1 MRNRLGITALALCAA
16 LAGHFPAV
24 AQDIVLF
31 NGKIVTVDD
40 RFTIA
45 QAVAI
50 KGQRIVAVGRNAD
63 MLKLKE
69 TGTRMIDLRRRTVIP
84 GLIDNHAH
92 FIRAPEHDELRFD
105 GVTSR
110 KRALAMLAE
119 RVRTARPGEW
129 IVTLG
134 GWSEEQFIDDPR
146 GFSLEELDRIAPAN
160 PVVLQA
166 VYDHS
171 QLNSAALK
179 AAGIDANTPDP
190 RGGKIEKDATGQ
202 PTGLVRNA
210 GGVALVASKI
220 PLPDDEQ
227 WLANIRKLIAELNGM
242 GLTAWYDAGGRGVSA
257 KHYERYRALAERGE
271 LNARAFWTTIRQ
283 PATPEQVDKVLAEI
297 AEQKPF
303 QGTDYFDNIGWGES
317 VYLPATTTLLRPGF
331 DAKPEDMR
339 EVRRIAQAV
348 AGHGMM
354 LNAHAE
360 MTPAIDAYLEQYEAI
375 NRENPIK
382 GLRWVFSHLDQ
393 VSDAQLERM
402 KRLDIYAGLHSR
414 PLIQGALMHK
424 AHGERAWDMPPL
436 SARPG
441 ERHRLG
447 AGVGRDR
454 GDAFEPVLYARLCG
468 DRTHG
473 GGAQGEPADNHAR
486 GGAHCAHA
494 KQRLV
499 HLSGK
504 QSGFDPAGQVRG
516 SRRPRPRLPDHSR
529 RADQGHQA
537 GDDDCGWQDRLSA
550 MRHGDLL
557 EISQAS
563 DGAWVVREIS
573 AFALKADALAVEGE
587 RHSRR
592 ASPDPF
598 RSPLRAAS
606 ARGQPEPSSFAR
618 SIARWLAP
626 APRAADWC
634 PADIRRSSGRRRASS
649 GW

>member
-1 MRNRLGITALALCAA
+1 MRNRLGIAALALCAA
-16 LAGHFPAV
+16 LADHSPA
-24 AQDIVLF
+24 AAEDIVLF

-50 KGQRIVAVGRNAD
+50 KGQRIVAVGKNAD
-63 MLKLKE
+63 VLKLKDA
-69 TGTRMIDLRRRTVIP
+69 GTKAIDLQRRTVIP

-119 RVRTARPGEW
+119 RVRAARPGEW

-134 GWSEEQFIDDPR
+134 GWSEEQFVDDPR
-146 GFSLEELDRIAPAN
+146 GFSLEELDRIAPGN

-179 AAGIDANTPDP
+179 GAGIDANTPDP
-190 RGGKIEKDATGQ
+190 RGGKIEKDASGQ

-210 GGVALVASKI
+210 GGVAFVASKI

-227 WLANIRKLIAELNGM
+227 WLANVRKLVAELNAM

-257 KHYERYRALAERGE
+257 KHYERYRALAERGQ

-283 PATPEQVDKVLAEI
+283 PATPEQVDKVLVEI
-297 AEQKPF
+297 AQQKPF

-317 VYLPATTTLLRPGF
+317 VYLPATTTLLRTGF

-348 AGHGMM
+348 AERGMM
-354 LNAHAE
+354 LNAHVE

-375 NRENPIK
+375 NREHPIK

-424 AHGERAWDMPPL
+424 AHGERAWEMPPFRRVQASGIVWGL
-436 SARPG
+436 GSDATAVTPSNPFYTLGFAVTGRMVG
-441 ERHRLG
+441 GREVNRQTITREEALIAHTRNNAWFIFQESNLG
-447 AGVGRDR
+447 AIQAGKYADLVVLDRDYLTVPAEQIK
-454 GDAFEPVLYARLCG
+454 DIKPVMTILG
-468 DRTHG
+468 GQIVHG
-473 GGAQGEPADNHAR
+473 G
-486 GGAHCAHA
+486 
-494 KQRLV
+494 
-499 HLSGK
+499 
-504 QSGFDPAGQVRG
+504 AGRT
-516 SRRPRPRLPDHSR
+516 
-529 RADQGHQA
+529 
-537 GDDDCGWQDRLSA
+537 
-550 MRHGDLL
+550 
-557 EISQAS
+557 
-563 DGAWVVREIS
+563 
-573 AFALKADALAVEGE
+573 K
-587 RHSRR
+587 
-592 ASPDPF
+592 
-598 RSPLRAAS
+598 
-606 ARGQPEPSSFAR
+606 
-618 SIARWLAP
+618 
-626 APRAADWC
+626 
-634 PADIRRSSGRRRASS
+634 
-649 GW
+649 